1 MPADLCYCQQFASL
15 MYTIILY
22 IALGL
27 GFIPLIFLLKGAI
40 PLKAPIAPFILLT
53 AFSSLYEFVATL
65 ILNLNTTYWFHAYSI
80 LELLSILYFF
90 GRVNKNKRF
99 NSAAL
104 IVLLTVY
111 LVSFYYW
118 RSDNALTALAINK
131 FPLTIYIVLSFI
143 FWVQKLFRDNKVD
156 NLWQHAEFY
165 FVASLCIYYFC
176 TAFLFI
182 MSNYLFTHKAFFFDF
197 WILNIICVILL
208 RIILSVGVWKMK

>member
-1 MPADLCYCQQFASL
+1 

-27 GFIPLIFLLKGAI
+27 GVIPLIFLLKGAI
-40 PLKAPIAPFILLT
+40 SLKAPIAPFILLT

-65 ILNLNTTYWFHAYSI
+65 ILNLNTTYWFHFYSI
-80 LELLSILYFF
+80 LELLCILYFF
-90 GRVNKNKRF
+90 GRVNKKKQF
-99 NSAAL
+99 NRAAL

-111 LVSFYYW
+111 LASFYYW

-143 FWVQKLFRDNKVD
+143 FWVQKLFRDNKID
-156 NLWQHAEFY
+156 NLWQHGEFY
-165 FVASLCIYYFC
+165 IVASLCIYYFC